1 MSREKN
7 PKKQQTLLALGFSM
21 IKKGKTVVGDFAD
34 ESQIKVCRICKKN
47 LHNMGAFVNH
57 MMWKHQIRI
66 TPDGSEREQCGVQQE
81 LQLVDDENETP
92 GEVVASWLGCLVENV
107 VHIATK
113 NEAART
119 KDSASKLRGKRK
131 APAHR
136 SSAVKLARR
145 SYRCSFKSWIISKVE
160 DGVRVRELCERY
172 KTFNLSKSKIS
183 KYES

>member
-66 TPDGSEREQCGVQQE
+66 TPDGSEREQCGVQKFPKIRNF
-81 LQLVDDENETP
+81 LETF
-92 GEVVASWLGCLVENV
+92 VSNL
-107 VHIATK
+107 T
-113 NEAART
+113 R
-119 KDSASKLRGKRK
+119 KLRNF
-131 APAHR
+131 
-136 SSAVKLARR
+136 SS
-145 SYRCSFKSWIISKVE
+145 
-160 DGVRVRELCERY
+160 RY
-172 KTFNLSKSKIS
+172 
-183 KYES
+183 